1 MKTHKLTI
9 KWKIFD
15 CYNENQAK
23 KMFEKLKNE
32 KIKINVFDT
41 ETSTF
46 FSAYLTDITLEKLDE
61 FEIIIE
67 NLQNISRRKKNE
79 IYWILQIRDQQKQK
93 VTTWIIQNIID
104 EVLKLDN

>member
-1 MKTHKLTI
+1 
-9 KWKIFD
+9 
-15 CYNENQAK
+15 
-23 KMFEKLKNE
+23 MFEKLKNE

-79 IYWILQIRDQQKQK
+79 IY
-93 VTTWIIQNIID
+93 
-104 EVLKLDN
+104 